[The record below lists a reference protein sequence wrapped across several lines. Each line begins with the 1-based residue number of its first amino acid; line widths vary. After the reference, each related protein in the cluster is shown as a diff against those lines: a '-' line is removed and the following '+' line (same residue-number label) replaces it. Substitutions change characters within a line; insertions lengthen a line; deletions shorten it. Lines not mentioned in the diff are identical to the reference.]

1 MRLWEVAD
9 RNIADEIGLGGRKS
23 TPRSNIE
30 KNSGASQPPLPHST
44 THHMMMNEAL
54 GSCKWGNQPSS
65 RDRRAAQ
72 AERQEPCKRRWA
84 LRSEERRVG
93 KEGRSRW

>member
-54 GSCKWGNQPSS
+54 GSCRSEHRR
-65 RDRRAAQ
+65 RDRLGRTKEHPKEQ
-72 AERQEPCKRRWA
+72 HRKEFRRKPA
-84 LRSEERRVG
+84 PTSPFDYASHDDE
-93 KEGRSRW
+93 